1 MPKTIEQYLEMGLD
15 RKMAE
20 YYASGRKKVTA
31 VSAQPNFTL
40 LLTFNN
46 GEQRILDMKPTLKK
60 GGVFTIFRKYENFRR
75 VYLDDCG
82 DVSWDIDPNI
92 DSNVVWNN
100 KVDICPDGCYVDSV
114 PLDEW
119 DPDFTKLTPKERRE
133 LEEAEN
139 DPEFISHDEIN
150 WD

>member
-20 YYASGRKKVTA
+20 YYASGKKKVTA
-31 VSAQPNFTL
+31 VSALPDFTL

-46 GEQRILDMKPTLKK
+46 GEQRILDMKPALET
-60 GGVFTIFRKYENFRR
+60 GGVFTIFRKYENFQR

-92 DSNVVWNN
+92 DSNIVWNN
-100 KVDICPDGCYVDSV
+100 KVDLCPDSCITFLHTITPAPIHTSLPIMHGCSYSFF
-114 PLDEW
+114 L
-119 DPDFTKLTPKERRE
+119 
-133 LEEAEN
+133 
-139 DPEFISHDEIN
+139 
-150 WD
+150 